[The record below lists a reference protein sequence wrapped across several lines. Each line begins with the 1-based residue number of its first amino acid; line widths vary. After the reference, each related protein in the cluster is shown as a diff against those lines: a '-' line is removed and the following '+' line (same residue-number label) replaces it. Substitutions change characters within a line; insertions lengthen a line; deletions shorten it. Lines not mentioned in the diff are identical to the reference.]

1 MPKIKS
7 EILRILLDK
16 DMITAEIADRLGYGK
31 RKNKYDIVDR
41 PLKEL
46 VNEGFIER
54 SKVRVG
60 KGRPPALYSFKR
72 DIATILKVYER
83 FPDVRDHLRKSDWVR
98 RLVAGRF
105 GKVGTEIDEMLKLS
119 PSFFELAIKVESIG
133 KLASLWYAY
142 VKNPFVEKIEM
153 EPFPEAFRLLF
164 AFCVF
169 LDEVGNKA
177 NPDAFELLKKF
188 ANESLQYN
196 SEVSMETLKDV
207 VSTELMKALKRIAG
221 LIRSG
226 DASLQQLLWLLD
238 EYERTEARLSKLRG
252 DKRDQLVKQ
261 LDEIYNKI
269 AIFLEVSILK

>member
-7 EILRILLDK
+7 EILKLLLDK
-16 DMITAEIADRLGYGK
+16 DMTTAEIADRLGYGK

-54 SKVRVG
+54 SKVKVG
-60 KGRPPALYSFKR
+60 KERGRPPALYSFKR
-72 DIATILKVYER
+72 DMITILKVYEN

-98 RLVAGRF
+98 RLVAERF
-105 GKVGTEIDEMLKLS
+105 GKAGNEIDEMLKLS
-119 PSFFELAIKVESIG
+119 PSFFELAIRVENIR
-133 KLASLWYAY
+133 KLASLWYTY
-142 VKNPFVEKIEM
+142 IKNPFLEAE
-153 EPFPEAFRLLF
+153 EPLPEAFRLLF

-169 LDEVGNKA
+169 LDEVENKVHPMA
-177 NPDAFELLKKF
+177 YELLRKF
-188 ANESLQYN
+188 ANESLQYDF
-196 SEVSMETLKDV
+196 EVEKEMLKDA

-238 EYERTEARLSKLRG
+238 EYERAEARLSKLKG
-252 DKRDQLVKQ
+252 DERDRLIKQ
-261 LDEIYNKI
+261 LDEIYNRI
-269 AIFLEVSILK
+269 AVILGVSILK